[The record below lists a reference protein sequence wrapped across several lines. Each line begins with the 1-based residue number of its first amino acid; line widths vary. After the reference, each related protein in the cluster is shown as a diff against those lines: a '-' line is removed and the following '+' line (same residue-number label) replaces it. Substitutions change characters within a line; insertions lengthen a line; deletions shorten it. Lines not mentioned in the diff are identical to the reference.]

1 MNCVDFDKHFES
13 YVRQWSKENMARY
26 KNVDAM
32 EADIPEVYLRW
43 LNEPC
48 DWLSGRTPGNYFAQ
62 FDDAKFLC
70 KWLCDYVKK
79 KVPCPTSCSSASP
92 SWARRACRT
101 CWTSPRARRPPARS
115 A

>member
-32 EADIPEVYLRW
+32 EADIPEVYMRW

-79 KVPCPTSCSSASP
+79 KVPVPDQLLERITEMGEASVP
-92 SWARRACRT
+92 H